1 MSRFSINKQSQNE
14 VRSLIHRLRS
24 YRLVRNLLIGF
35 ILVSICNLLF
45 SSLFYTPKMF
55 RLADEKRELKLK
67 YEILQN
73 RIRSSQRILDEI
85 RHRDNYVYRPLFS
98 TDTLS
103 IEGIYNP
110 YEEAKYADI
119 NGGSFTPTI
128 REVWKDMDQLARSLY
143 LQSKSLDELQQL
155 SKDKEKFSTAIPA
168 IWPIDRTTLR
178 AFYPFGERSRH
189 PIYGTRAMHKGVDLS
204 ANYGAPVFATGDG
217 IVEKVDQGRPQFGY
231 GQQILIDHKFGYKT
245 RYAHLQRMF
254 VKRGQ
259 KVQRGQLIGE
269 VGSTGGS
276 TGPHLHYEV
285 LLRNKNVNPINY
297 FNLNM
302 TKEEYREL
310 VKSIRY
316 NADLESGSG
325 IPETEQ

>member
-98 TDTLS
+98 SDTLT

-110 YEEAKYADI
+110 YEQNKYAAFE
-119 NGGSFTPTI
+119 GEESSPMVTG
-128 REVWKDMDQLARSLY
+128 VWLEMDQLARSLY
-143 LQSKSLDELQQL
+143 LESKSLDELQIL

-168 IWPIDRTTLR
+168 IWPIDRSKMR
-178 AFYPFGERSRH
+178 NKIGAFGYRNH
-189 PIYGTRAMHKGVDLS
+189 PIFR
-204 ANYGAPVFATGDG
+204 
-217 IVEKVDQGRPQFGY
+217 RW
-231 GQQILIDHKFGYKT
+231 
-245 RYAHLQRMF
+245 
-254 VKRGQ
+254 
-259 KVQRGQLIGE
+259 
-269 VGSTGGS
+269 
-276 TGPHLHYEV
+276 
-285 LLRNKNVNPINY
+285 
-297 FNLNM
+297 
-302 TKEEYREL
+302 
-310 VKSIRY
+310 
-316 NADLESGSG
+316 
-325 IPETEQ
+325 

>member
-98 TDTLS
+98 SDTLT

-110 YEEAKYADI
+110 YEQNKYAAFE
-119 NGGSFTPTI
+119 GEEFSPMVTG
-128 REVWKDMDQLARSLY
+128 VWLEMDQLARSLY
-143 LQSKSLDELQQL
+143 LESKSLDELQQL
-155 SKDKEKFSTAIPA
+155 SLDKEKFSTAIPA
-168 IWPIDRTTLR
+168 IWPIDREKMR
-178 AFYPFGERSRH
+178 NKIGAFGYRMHPVYRRWKFHSGVDMPGRIGD
-189 PIYGTRAMHKGVDLS
+189 PIY
-204 ANYGAPVFATGDG
+204 ATGDG
-217 IVEKVDQGRPQFGY
+217 VVEHIERSRARHGY
-231 GQQILIDHKFGYKT
+231 GTQILINHGFGYKT
-245 RYAHLQRMF
+245 RYAHLNKIH
-254 VKRGQ
+254 VAKGDTIT
-259 KVQRGQLIGE
+259 RGQLIGDMGNTG
-269 VGSTGGS
+269 VSTS
-276 TGPHLHYEV
+276 PHLHYEV
-285 LLRNKNVNPINY
+285 IYKRSHVNPINY
-297 FNLNM
+297 FDRNM
-302 TKEEYREL
+302 SAEAY
-310 VKSIRY
+310 KSLMNQIQEANY
-316 NADLESGSG
+316 EAE
-325 IPETEQ
+325 

>member
-67 YEILQN
+67 YEILHN

-98 TDTLS
+98 SDTLT

-110 YEEAKYADI
+110 YEQNKYASLE
-119 NGGSFTPTI
+119 GEEFAPMVTG
-128 REVWKDMDQLARSLY
+128 VWLEMDQLARSLY
-143 LQSKSLDELQQL
+143 LESKSLDELQIL

-168 IWPIDRTTLR
+168 IWPIDRSKMR
-178 AFYPFGERSRH
+178 NKIGAFGYRNH
-189 PIYGTRAMHKGVDLS
+189 PIFRRWQFHSGVDMPGRVGDPI
-204 ANYGAPVFATGDG
+204 YATGDG
-217 IVEKVDQGRPQFGY
+217 VVESVERSRARRGY
-231 GQQILIDHKFGYKT
+231 GTQILINHGFGYKT
-245 RYAHLQRMF
+245 RYAHLNKLH
-254 VKRGQ
+254 VEKGDTI
-259 KVQRGQLIGE
+259 KRGQLIADMGNT
-269 VGSTGGS
+269 GQSTS
-276 TGPHLHYEV
+276 PHLHYEV
-285 LLRNKNVNPINY
+285 IYNRTHVNPINY
-297 FNLNM
+297 FDKNM
-302 TKEEYREL
+302 SADAY
-310 VKSIRY
+310 KSLMNQIQEATY
-316 NADLESGSG
+316 
-325 IPETEQ
+325 ETE